1 MGLFDKKYCD
11 ICGEKIGLLGNKKL
25 ADGNMCKNCEK
36 LLSPWFSE
44 RKQSTLNEI
53 KEQLAYREQN
63 KEAVRAFHT
72 TRSMG
77 ENMKLLID
85 EDAKKFM
92 VTDSSNLESANPDVL
107 DFSQVTGCRV
117 DVDENKIE
125 QYTKDKEGNSVSYN
139 PKRYRYSYN
148 FFMEIGV
155 NHKYFNEIKF
165 RLNRSSVETGEHSA
179 YEDGSYNQV
188 QGGAGLG
195 GAILNAVNA
204 AVNGGG
210 NGTRTR
216 NVEFQEYM
224 DMGEEI
230 KSVLMQARQEARD
243 QANRRNAPKKTVVC
257 PYCAATTTPDDSGCC
272 EYCGATL
279 EV

>member
-36 LLSPWFSE
+36 QLSPWFSE
-44 RKQSTLNEI
+44 RKQSNLEEI
-53 KEQLAYREQN
+53 KGQLAYREEN

-72 TRSMG
+72 TRSLG
-77 ENMKLLID
+77 ENMKLLLD

-92 VTDSSNLESANPDVL
+92 VTNAGNLESANPDVL
-107 DFSQVTGCRV
+107 DFSQVTGCRL
-117 DVDENKIE
+117 DVDEHKHE
-125 QYTKDKEGNSVSYN
+125 QYREDGQGNRVSYS
-139 PKRYRYSYN
+139 PARYRYSYD
-148 FFMEIGV
+148 FYMKIDV
-155 NHKYFNEIKF
+155 NHPYFSEISFK
-165 RLNRSSVETGEHSA
+165 LNRSSVDTGDHSA
-179 YEDGSYNQV
+179 YESSSNTV

-204 AVNGGG
+204 AVNGGSG
-210 NGTRTR
+210 ANYR
-216 NVEFQEYM
+216 NAEFQQYM

-230 KSVLMQARQEARD
+230 KSILLQARQEVRD
-243 QANRRNAPKKTVVC
+243 QAEKKKAPKKTIVC

-272 EYCGATL
+272 EYCGASL